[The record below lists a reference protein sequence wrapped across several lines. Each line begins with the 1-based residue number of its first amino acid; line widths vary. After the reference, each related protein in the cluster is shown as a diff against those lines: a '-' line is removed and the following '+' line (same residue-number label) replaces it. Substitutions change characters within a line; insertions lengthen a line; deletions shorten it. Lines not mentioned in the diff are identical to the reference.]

1 VQEVS
6 IYTDYTLYPNPDKP
20 ITPQPSREVIY
31 DTGAA
36 ITMLPEDYPYA
47 WTNTRDCLHI
57 LTGCFSGH
65 TESNL
70 KIGEFHGIITLD
82 SGETRRVIIPE
93 SIQIP
98 QGISNT
104 YLLADT
110 AFLMAGHNYVSHLS
124 QPKLKFNKGGTYTM
138 SVTK

>member
-1 VQEVS
+1 VQEVP

-20 ITPQPSREVIY
+20 ITPQPIEVIY

-65 TESNL
+65 KTQNPRPKEVKKETERE
-70 KIGEFHGIITLD
+70 KRK
-82 SGETRRVIIPE
+82 RRKNGLE
-93 SIQIP
+93 ARGDRGKQRR
-98 QGISNT
+98 
-104 YLLADT
+104 
-110 AFLMAGHNYVSHLS
+110 
-124 QPKLKFNKGGTYTM
+124 KE
-138 SVTK
+138 